1 MEKIID
7 LDVLDGLAKAA
18 GDQPWQ
24 QGRMLATAE
33 TQRWT
38 EQQKQACGHRE
49 SQMVFQGFTAVD
61 QGCSRQRVALFE
73 AAEHAAFVAEANPVA
88 VRALIAELKAQRQ
101 ALDEAQAE
109 ITALSKNVID
119 MTRED
124 FDATLNNLRRM
135 GASIDGDNAY
145 KRDLLDCAV
154 GAMAFGSQ
162 GNNRPPAGHWGQRFW
177 DIGRGEAE
185 AREELIAALKLNRE
199 NLRACQATIHLCGG
213 FDPAY
218 VNDAQ
223 AAMKVADEA
232 LAKFSI

>member
-1 MEKIID
+1 MSRNIKTREGYEFWDRLNAIPHYGF
-7 LDVLDGLAKAA
+7 LLN
-18 GDQPWQ
+18 Q
-24 QGRMLATAE
+24 QGNGVIRAE
-33 TQRWT
+33 GIGDWIERHPAQVVVDDAQT
-38 EQQKQACGHRE
+38 EVNVLRE
-49 SQMVFQGFTAVD
+49 ENA
-61 QGCSRQRVALFE
+61 R
-73 AAEHAAFVAEANPVA
+73 
-88 VRALIAELKAQRQ
+88 LKA
-101 ALDEAQAE
+101 EV
-109 ITALSKNVID
+109 TALSKNVVEF
-119 MTRED
+119 TRED
-124 FDATLNNLRRM
+124 FDATINNLRRM
-135 GASIDGDNAY
+135 GAGIDGDNAY

-162 GNNRPPAGHWGQRFW
+162 CNNRPPAGHWGQRFW

-232 LAKFSI
+232 LAKFPT

>member
-1 MEKIID
+1 MSEEKN
-7 LDVLDGLAKAA
+7 AF
-18 GDQPWQ
+18 
-24 QGRMLATAE
+24 R
-33 TQRWT
+33 
-38 EQQKQACGHRE
+38 
-49 SQMVFQGFTAVD
+49 
-61 QGCSRQRVALFE
+61 E
-73 AAEHAAFVAEANPVA
+73 AAIEAISDMAQHLPLDCELLVVACRPGE
-88 VRALIAELKAQRQ
+88 K
-101 ALDEAQAE
+101 
-109 ITALSKNVID
+109 
-119 MTRED
+119 D
-124 FDATLNNLRRM
+124 FDLVLPSPESNLNNTLDALRRN
-135 GASIDGDNAY
+135 GLSIDGDNAY

-162 GNNRPPAGHWGQRFW
+162 GNNQPPAGHWGQRFW